1 MRVSL
6 VSVSF
11 CAQCVYLHF
20 RNNKW
25 DDIGGWTCVCYI
37 WGESNRVCRF
47 LILHGEMRERAFL
60 TKGICMCVRLS
71 LRLKCLIW
79 RRSITYIY
87 KCVCASCFFCGPKKG
102 YFHLIIRCAHTP
114 PQMLCVYLYMWS
126 LSYYYYTNLVS
137 MYISCSSPSPQKKIS
152 HFLLITKNLR
162 FLQLEFFA
170 KVISVFLREIEAGCF
185 SVAFRIYWLF
195 LVIYRAP

>member
-1 MRVSL
+1 MRW
-6 VSVSF
+6 
-11 CAQCVYLHF
+11 Y
-20 RNNKW
+20 
-25 DDIGGWTCVCYI
+25 IGGWTCVCYI
-37 WGESNRVCRF
+37 YGERVTACVSVFDIAWWDERESFFNQRHLYVCKTLSQIKVSN
-47 LILHGEMRERAFL
+47 LETEY
-60 TKGICMCVRLS
+60 
-71 LRLKCLIW
+71 
-79 RRSITYIY
+79 TYIY

>member
-1 MRVSL
+1 MSVFDIAWWDERESFFNQRHLYVCKTLSQIKVS
-6 VSVSF
+6 
-11 CAQCVYLHF
+11 
-20 RNNKW
+20 N
-25 DDIGGWTCVCYI
+25 
-37 WGESNRVCRF
+37 
-47 LILHGEMRERAFL
+47 
-60 TKGICMCVRLS
+60 
-71 LRLKCLIW
+71 W
-79 RRSITYIY
+79 RRSITYISV
-87 KCVCASCFFCGPKKG
+87 CVQVVFFVDPKKAIFISSFG
-102 YFHLIIRCAHTP
+102 ARTLP
-114 PQMLCVYLYMWS
+114 PKCYVCIYIYMWS

>member
-1 MRVSL
+1 M
-6 VSVSF
+6 
-11 CAQCVYLHF
+11 
-20 RNNKW
+20 
-25 DDIGGWTCVCYI
+25 
-37 WGESNRVCRF
+37 CRF

-79 RRSITYIY
+79 RRSIHIYISV
-87 KCVCASCFFCGPKKG
+87 CVQVVFFVDPKKAIFISSFG
-102 YFHLIIRCAHTP
+102 ARTP
-114 PQMLCVYLYMWS
+114 PPNVMCVSIYMWS